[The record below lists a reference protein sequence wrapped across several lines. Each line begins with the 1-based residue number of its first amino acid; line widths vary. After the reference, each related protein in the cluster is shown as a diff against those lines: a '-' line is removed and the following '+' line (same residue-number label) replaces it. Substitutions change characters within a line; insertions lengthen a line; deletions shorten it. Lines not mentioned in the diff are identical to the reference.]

1 MLDDVP
7 IRINDCYVPT
17 DFVLLNSLNE
27 PKDPLF
33 LGRPFRATAEAIIH
47 VKEGQICLNIGN
59 IPMTFD
65 MEKLTKRSSIDNQAF
80 YVDDTSE
87 LAEESFVDLCS
98 DDPIEKALTF
108 TEEELFSID
117 SRADEYA
124 RLMDMN
130 A

>member
-1 MLDDVP
+1 MSIQWKHSDDL
-7 IRINDCYVPT
+7 RHGKADKT
-17 DFVLLNSLNE
+17 
-27 PKDPLF
+27 
-33 LGRPFRATAEAIIH
+33 T
-47 VKEGQICLNIGN
+47 
-59 IPMTFD
+59 
-65 MEKLTKRSSIDNQAF
+65 LTS